1 MSPALSQTNA
11 KPSLLISALLSCTL
25 SPSPCFAGLL
35 CPRLGNPTWA
45 RAASSPVFM
54 LRRGSLSLVLCF
66 PEGPPGPEANVSQD
80 ILVVKLP
87 NSLSLP
93 SLTPAQER
101 KYLVILKEKKKKKT
115 ERKKKETTVQ
125 CSLISCHPGPQ
136 GLSSAPCQG
145 KHLSRWRILGTCC
158 SWEGHF
164 PTDGSAHKP
173 AGGGNDVNTGR
184 LERNDTSQL
193 GLNPT
198 LPVINLI
205 LNLCLSGSCV
215 YSLKG

>member
-35 CPRLGNPTWA
+35 CPCLGNPTWA

-101 KYLVILKEKKKKKT
+101 KYLVILKEKKKRK
-115 ERKKKETTVQ
+115 EKKKKQQ
-125 CSLISCHPGPQ
+125 CSAH
-136 GLSSAPCQG
+136 SSP
-145 KHLSRWRILGTCC
+145 
-158 SWEGHF
+158 
-164 PTDGSAHKP
+164 
-173 AGGGNDVNTGR
+173 V
-184 LERNDTSQL
+184 
-193 GLNPT
+193 T
-198 LPVINLI
+198 LA
-205 LNLCLSGSCV
+205 
-215 YSLKG
+215 LKGFPLPPARESTCPGGESWGPAVLGKVTFPRMGQPISQQEVGMM